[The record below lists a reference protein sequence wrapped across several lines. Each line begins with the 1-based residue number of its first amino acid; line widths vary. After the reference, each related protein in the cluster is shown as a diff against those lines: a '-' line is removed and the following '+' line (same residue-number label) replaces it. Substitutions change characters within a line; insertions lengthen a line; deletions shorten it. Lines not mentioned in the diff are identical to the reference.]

1 MKKTAWTAAAFLA
14 AACMASAPA
23 PVSADDLRLPSGEVL
38 PLGDKVTVW
47 RGSDSYFAGKLNG
60 ILEGDDFEQSMA
72 QAVIDRGVYK
82 ESERAEA
89 EQFAKE
95 TAELWRDSRVYQLRS
110 VSGNTMYTAFVL
122 SLPIDTAYWQ
132 AEAEDHRWEEYT
144 ESAGMKTPETAAEIE
159 AVKAITAVQQEQT
172 AEGVS
177 KGGLHWRS
185 SSLWLAPE
193 QYGWASPMYLVA
205 FSIEGTDE
213 EHLNITVVYAG
224 QASGKYFEPFLA
236 KALENAEREAAK

>member
-1 MKKTAWTAAAFLA
+1 MKKTAWIAAALLA
-14 AACMASAPA
+14 TAWTA

-60 ILEGDDFEQSMA
+60 IFEGDDFEQSMA

-110 VSGNTMYTAFVL
+110 VSGNTMYTAFVI
-122 SLPIDTAYWQ
+122 SLPLDVTYWQ
-132 AEAEDHRWEEYT
+132 SEAETKRWETYAA
-144 ESAGMKTPETAAEIE
+144 SAGMKTPETAAEIE
-159 AVKAITAVQQEQT
+159 AAKAVAAVQRE
-172 AEGVS
+172 AAEEGVS
-177 KGGLHWRS
+177 KGGVRWRA

-193 QYGWASPMYLVA
+193 QYGWASPMYLGA

-224 QASGKYFEPFLA
+224 QASGKYFAPILE
-236 KALENAEREAAK
+236 KALENAEKEAAK

>member
-144 ESAGMKTPETAAEIE
+144 ESAGEDAGDCRRDRSGEGHHGGAAGADGGRRLDRRTSLAFLFPVARAG
-159 AVKAITAVQQEQT
+159 AVRM
-172 AEGVS
+172 GVS
-177 KGGLHWRS
+177 HVPRRVQHRGDG
-185 SSLWLAPE
+185 
-193 QYGWASPMYLVA
+193 
-205 FSIEGTDE
+205 
-213 EHLNITVVYAG
+213 
-224 QASGKYFEPFLA
+224 
-236 KALENAEREAAK
+236 

>member
-144 ESAGMKTPETAAEIE
+144 EVHGVRSLPAHRHGILAGGSGRSSVGGVYRVGGHEDAGDCRRDRSGEGHHGGAAGADGGRRLERRTSLAFLFPVARAG
-159 AVKAITAVQQEQT
+159 AVRM
-172 AEGVS
+172 GVS
-177 KGGLHWRS
+177 HVPRRVQHRGDG
-185 SSLWLAPE
+185 
-193 QYGWASPMYLVA
+193 
-205 FSIEGTDE
+205 
-213 EHLNITVVYAG
+213 
-224 QASGKYFEPFLA
+224 
-236 KALENAEREAAK
+236 

>member
-110 VSGNTMYTAFVL
+110 VSGNTMYTAFVI
-122 SLPIDTAYWQ
+122 SLPLDVTYWQ
-132 AEAEDHRWEEYT
+132 SEAETKRWETYAA
-144 ESAGMKTPETAAEIE
+144 SARLDRRTSLAFLFPVARAG
-159 AVKAITAVQQEQT
+159 AVRM
-172 AEGVS
+172 GVS
-177 KGGLHWRS
+177 HVPRRVQHRGDG
-185 SSLWLAPE
+185 
-193 QYGWASPMYLVA
+193 
-205 FSIEGTDE
+205 
-213 EHLNITVVYAG
+213 
-224 QASGKYFEPFLA
+224 
-236 KALENAEREAAK
+236 